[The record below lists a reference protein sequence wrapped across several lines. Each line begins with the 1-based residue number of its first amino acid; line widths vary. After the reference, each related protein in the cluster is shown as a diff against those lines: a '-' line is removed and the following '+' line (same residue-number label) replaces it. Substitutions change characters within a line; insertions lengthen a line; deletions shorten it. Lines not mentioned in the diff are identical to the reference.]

1 MSHTEENVTLVTW
14 PTPVRQLL
22 LIDNF
27 IIDWLLGD
35 KAGRNSNKF
44 AFITIL
50 EIHMVNQSS
59 PASHNIPGVFSS
71 LTISIVISHF
81 VASEESF
88 VWHNSS

>member
-1 MSHTEENVTLVTW
+1 MS
-14 PTPVRQLL
+14 TPVGQLL

-50 EIHMVNQSS
+50 EIHMVTQSL
-59 PASHNIPGVFSS
+59 PAPRKDPGVFSS

-81 VASEESF
+81 VESIIGIIRARA
-88 VWHNSS
+88 WN